1 MTGITTLFK
10 KIFNKRAARNE
21 LDILLEKARQDN
33 AKSFLVPWNRGL
45 GDIALGLYAFT
56 VRVRSFI
63 PDARITFIT
72 RSELKEAFSLLLGT
86 EVIGIPWLARG
97 NPIDIHKVI
106 KDLDIKGHDI
116 ILENINPTKWLAWQ
130 IGTLVPKLKWKDEYD
145 DPWKRFNLNTS
156 VFYIGAHID
165 TETHQ
170 FYGNKKDW
178 PIENWEM
185 LFEKFYNTNVRVIL
199 FGLKSTHLFDHPSII
214 DLRGKTSLLEMLS
227 ITKNCCN
234 ILIAPD
240 GGVLSITYYLDV
252 YFPIAVISL
261 WGDSNQGILKQ
272 AVPSPNTGLKH
283 FPITGKGKNVTKIS
297 VDEVFSIYHSLQRQ
311 ELLP

>member
-1 MTGITTLFK
+1 MTGIKTLFK
-10 KIFNKRAARNE
+10 QVFNKGSARNE
-21 LDILLEKARQDN
+21 LDSFLEKARQDN

-72 RSELKEAFSLLLGT
+72 RSELEEAFSLLLGT

-97 NPIDIHKVI
+97 KPIDIHKVI

-116 ILENINPTKWLAWQ
+116 ILENI
-130 IGTLVPKLKWKDEYD
+130 
-145 DPWKRFNLNTS
+145 NLNTS

-199 FGLKSTHLFDHPSII
+199 FGLKSRHLFDHPSII

-227 ITKNCCN
+227 IIKNCCN

-240 GGVLSITYYLDV
+240 GGVLSIAYYLDV

-283 FPITGKGKNVTKIS
+283 FPITGKGKDVTKIS